1 MEVIKQLFSIIE
13 ENDRETMR
21 ILWSW
26 VIGEST
32 EREVVECA

>member
-1 MEVIKQLFSIIE
+1 MEVIKQLFSIID

-26 VIGEST
+26 VTGE
-32 EREVVECA
+32 RARKEVVECV